1 MEAKP
6 SEPEPRWGAAILA
19 CLGVWIVPV
28 LLVQAANGIDN
39 SDQAFGRVL
48 LAVLICGPL
57 GLAVGY
63 LVAIVGI
70 NRPRKR

>member
-1 MEAKP
+1 MEARP
-6 SEPEPRWGAAILA
+6 GGPEPRWGAAILA
-19 CLGVWIVPV
+19 CLAVWVVPV
-28 LLVQAANGIDN
+28 LLVQAANGVDN

-48 LAVLICGPL
+48 LAVLLCGPL

-70 NRPRKR
+70 RRPRKR